1 MNQIASYIV
10 ELYREKG
17 EEYYGE
23 GMTVNSHSIQ
33 CFLLAIEDQLDSEL
47 VLAAFL
53 HDIGHLHTGT
63 SPNES
68 ETPNTYGIIEH
79 DTLGA
84 QFLQSIGFSDRISN
98 VVGNHVASKRY
109 LCGINEDYRLS
120 LSEASAKTLSL
131 QGGSMAE
138 SEIAEFEKKQF
149 FNDSITIRLIDDRA
163 KDNNFTYDSDI
174 WEIIKRS
181 INNQLL

>member
-1 MNQIASYIV
+1 MNVIASYIV

-53 HDIGHLHTGT
+53 HDIGHLLSG
-63 SPNES
+63 
-68 ETPNTYGIIEH
+68 TPNYESSVPDTYGLTNH
-79 DTLGA
+79 DELGA
-84 QFLQSIGFSDRISN
+84 EFLHDMGLCSRICE

-109 LCGINEDYRLS
+109 LCGINQDYMKGLS
-120 LSEASAKTLSL
+120 KASQETLVL
-131 QGGSMAE
+131 QGGVMKMPE
-138 SEIAEFEKKQF
+138 VQEFEQKQF

-163 KDNNFTYDSDI
+163 KDNNFTYDPDI